1 MQLWTLVVGGLMAI
15 ITGALSA
22 FLTYYLG
29 QRGWESNLDYQQRAA
44 VLQKRLDL
52 IERTAQLIGRAPGME
67 DVWEAYLKEIGRT
80 AIGNEPSHDPA
91 ISTKLG
97 EYNGE
102 FRAIL
107 ELDSLFFGPKTRAVI
122 ATLKGAND
130 PLPYWKF
137 PSANLDGLL
146 SAMGS
151 ELQAAPVGQPTETG
165 GK

>member
-29 QRGWESNLDYQQRAA
+29 QRGWESNVEYQQRAA

-52 IERTAQLIGRAPGME
+52 IERTAQLIGRAPGMD
-67 DVWEAYLKEIGRT
+67 DVWQAYLKEIGRT
-80 AIGNEPSHDPA
+80 AISAKPSHDPA

-102 FRAIL
+102 FRATL
-107 ELDSLFFGPKTRAVI
+107 E
-122 ATLKGAND
+122 
-130 PLPYWKF
+130 
-137 PSANLDGLL
+137 
-146 SAMGS
+146 
-151 ELQAAPVGQPTETG
+151 
-165 GK
+165 